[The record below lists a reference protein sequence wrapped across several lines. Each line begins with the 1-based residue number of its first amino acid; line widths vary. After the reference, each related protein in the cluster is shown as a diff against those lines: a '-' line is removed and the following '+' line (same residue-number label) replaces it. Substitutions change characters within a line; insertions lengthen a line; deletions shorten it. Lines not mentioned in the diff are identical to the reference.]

1 MTGAEEA
8 TTRMFTHSLTL
19 VLALVPQQLLEA
31 RPAGST
37 WRSCRELGASWS
49 LAGRSREARS
59 LSGRGSTPARRRT
72 GWRSIRRLLARGGS
86 AAVWGQTACW
96 LGLLSLSQTLSCQ
109 QSRSAEWFDRWL
121 VAGRGRR
128 PRFIKVA
135 TQIERPRRAESR
147 ETEHRADRMVE
158 AARRPLR
165 VGGASHRRR

>member
-1 MTGAEEA
+1 M
-8 TTRMFTHSLTL
+8 
-19 VLALVPQQLLEA
+19 
-31 RPAGST
+31 
-37 WRSCRELGASWS
+37 
-49 LAGRSREARS
+49 
-59 LSGRGSTPARRRT
+59 
-72 GWRSIRRLLARGGS
+72 
-86 AAVWGQTACW
+86 WGQTACW

-109 QSRSAEWFDRWL
+109 QSMSAEWFDRWL